1 MKYFRYKQNDTM
13 IPATHKI
20 YKQIYSKDPG
30 PTDTVQTKFTAWKY
44 IYTFLST
51 LQDHTDLVLCISYTF
66 LAWSL
71 EPNTFLFNENDW
83 VILNGKHKKTKWIE
97 LNWFWVTLSTTNT
110 DE

>member
-20 YKQIYSKDPG
+20 YKQIYSKDLG

-66 LAWSL
+66 LALSQTHFCSMKMIELFWT
-71 EPNTFLFNENDW
+71 ENT
-83 VILNGKHKKTKWIE
+83 KRRSE
-97 LNWFWVTLSTTNT
+97 LNWIDFEWR
-110 DE
+110 